1 MKREFSEYLLKNWI
15 IYSLILGYGLLL
27 SLNAL
32 GVQLWLP
39 GCLITQFT
47 GYECLGCGINRAAI
61 ALLSGDIKSALT
73 YNPLIFIYLPII
85 FGWITYDF
93 YKFYLNSNQTKYEK
107 YR

>member
-1 MKREFSEYLLKNWI
+1 MKRVLSEYLLKNWI

-32 GVQLWLP
+32 GVHLWLP
-39 GCLITQFT
+39 GCLITQLT
-47 GYECLGCGINRAAI
+47 GHDCLGCGINRAAI
-61 ALLSGDIKSALT
+61 ALLSGDIKSALI

-85 FGWITYDF
+85 SGWITYDF
-93 YKFYLNSNQTKYEK
+93 YNFYLHSNQTKYEK